1 MNPLYGACRSTR
13 VANFKGVCDVEVD
26 LVVVAADFTINGMC
40 PSLVLD
46 WRGTVLLS
54 VVASLTMD
62 EDGQVM
68 QRAVLFCL
76 SGILEHDC
84 LTSSRERRD
93 TSYRTANELIH
104 LDGVVSVEVIV
115 RWSGGS

>member
-46 WRGTVLLS
+46 WRGDRLAECCRFPHNGCLIVLSNEKQEESSLS
-54 VVASLTMD
+54 K
-62 EDGQVM
+62 
-68 QRAVLFCL
+68 
-76 SGILEHDC
+76 
-84 LTSSRERRD
+84 
-93 TSYRTANELIH
+93 
-104 LDGVVSVEVIV
+104 IV
-115 RWSGGS
+115 RVHFSVRKMGK